1 MAKCADIFCM
11 SFPLLTGSSR
21 YDEIPKVNRAKRQPS
36 KRKQDKPMPQLSE
49 EHWDFLFLLK
59 ECLKPFY
66 LAQKQLEGEK
76 YVTAS
81 MVPLWIDQLRKQ
93 LQADKE
99 CEDADLAESAE
110 RLLQDLD
117 QRWQTWPRATLLAA
131 AMDWRTKWMGFFD
144 RADRDAAWDHIA
156 NEAKTI
162 YMRTN
167 RDAGQTEPSQE
178 QSESQADAIAPA
190 FAGDYSMDP
199 DADDLETYDADTEEC
214 GQVLQTRIAAE
225 IKAYKGERQI
235 VATADPLK
243 QWRLKSRDYPL
254 LSLVARKWLAVPAS
268 SAASERMFSSA
279 GLTVSKKRTLLGSER
294 VSTLVFLKTAWPYL
308 QAHDILY

>member
-1 MAKCADIFCM
+1 MFCVCH
-11 SFPLLTGSSR
+11 LLSATGSSKD
-21 YDEIPKVNRAKRQPS
+21 DELPKAKRAKRQPS

-49 EHWDFLFLLK
+49 EHWDFLFLLQ
-59 ECLKPFY
+59 ECLKPFH

-81 MVPLWIDQLRKQ
+81 MVLLWIDQLRKH
-93 LQADKE
+93 LQTEKDRD
-99 CEDADLAESAE
+99 DADLAESAG
-110 RLLQDLD
+110 RLLEDLD
-117 QRWQTWPRATLLAA
+117 ERWQTWPRATLLAA

-144 RADRDAAWDHIA
+144 KADRDAAWQHIA
-156 NEAKTI
+156 DEAKII
-162 YMRTN
+162 YLRTN
-167 RDAGQTEPSQE
+167 KAAQDPKASQL
-178 QSESQADAIAPA
+178 QSESQADAPEPA
-190 FAGDYSMDP
+190 FAGDYNVNP
-199 DADDLETYDADTEEC
+199 DADDLETYDADTDEG

-225 IKAYKGERQI
+225 IKAYKGESQI

-243 QWRLKSRDYPL
+243 QWKLKSRDYPL

-268 SAASERMFSSA
+268 SAASERMFSGA